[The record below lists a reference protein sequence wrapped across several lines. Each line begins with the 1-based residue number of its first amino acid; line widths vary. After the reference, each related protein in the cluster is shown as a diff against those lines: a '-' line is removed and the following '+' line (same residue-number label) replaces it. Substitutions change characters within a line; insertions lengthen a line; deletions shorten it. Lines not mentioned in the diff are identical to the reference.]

1 MSTEYLL
8 PIFLMLSALS
18 LLGWSYFRGS
28 PIGNWVQ
35 ILVILSPSI
44 IYFGLALGGVHLSL
58 ALFLSICLT
67 AAGMFILLGKY
78 IPAQAIGE
86 AKVLT
91 PEGKITK
98 PLEDLQKLQGI
109 FGVETFYATTAQPFR
124 DGFIFKG
131 NLRSDPD
138 FAYGELSQSL
148 ARKFEGRYELFL
160 VMGQDRKPIVII
172 LPPVP
177 IPPDALWQK
186 LLALVL
192 LLIGVGTTAVLS
204 SQFLNLNLA
213 EYPIEI
219 CPFAVGVVGFL
230 GLREYAQRQVAQKY
244 GIRLTM
250 PFLLP
255 SLQLGAFGMFSRVL
269 SSFPNRSVLFDFA
282 CAPALVGMG
291 SSTLLFILGL
301 LLTPGIER
309 GIEVPSQIFQTS
321 VLVGTIGKLILKENL
336 ATTFITL
343 HPLVIFGWLGMVI
356 TALNLLPAGQLEG
369 GRIMQAMY
377 GRQIAGWATLLTL
390 IFLGLGS
397 IINPLALYWG
407 GIIFLL
413 LRDQEKPM
421 HNELSE
427 LDNDRDALGLFILF
441 WMVIT
446 LLPMSSNV
454 ASYLGIGS

>member
-18 LLGWSYFRGS
+18 LLGWGYFRG
-28 PIGNWVQ
+28 IQVGNWLQ
-35 ILVILSPSI
+35 ILVILSPPT
-44 IYFGLALGGVHLSL
+44 IYLALALGGIHLSL
-58 ALFLSICLT
+58 GLFLSICLT

-78 IPAQAIGE
+78 IPPKAIGE
-86 AKVLT
+86 SQVIPPEANIAK
-91 PEGKITK
+91 PQD
-98 PLEDLQKLQGI
+98 DLQKLQGI
-109 FGVETFYATTAQPFR
+109 FGVETFYATTSQPFR

-131 NLRSDPD
+131 NLRSDAD

-148 ARKFEGRYELFL
+148 TRKFEGRYELFL
-160 VMGQDRKPIVII
+160 VLGQDRKPIVII
-172 LPPVP
+172 LPPMP

-186 LLALVL
+186 LLALA
-192 LLIGVGTTAVLS
+192 LILTGLGTAAVLG
-204 SQFLNLNLA
+204 SQLLNLTL
-213 EYPIEI
+213 EEHWVDII
-219 CPFAVGVVGFL
+219 PFALGVMGFL
-230 GLREYAQRQVAQKY
+230 GLREYAQRQIAQRY
-244 GIRLTM
+244 GLRVTV

-269 SSFPNRSVLFDFA
+269 SSFPNRRVLFDFA

-291 SSTLLFILGL
+291 LSSLVLIAGL
-301 LLTPGIER
+301 ILTPGIEG

-321 VLVGTIGKLILKENL
+321 ILVGTLAKLILREAL

-369 GRIMQAMY
+369 GRIIQAMY

-390 IFLGLGS
+390 ILLGLGS

-441 WMVIT
+441 WMIVT

-454 ASYLGIGS
+454 ASYLRIGS